1 MSGFYYSAKTN
12 GAYPQNDIEIFKAT
26 GTWPDDAVLMS
37 AEVFSEFFSELP
49 PAGKIRI
56 AGPDG
61 LPAWADIPK
70 PSKAEL
76 ISQAE
81 QQKQRRIDDAMQSIS
96 VIQLKL
102 QAGRKLTPDETIN
115 LNLTLDYIEAVEA
128 TDTSTAP
135 DVIWPELPEA

>member
-1 MSGFYYSAKTN
+1 MSGFYYSATTN
-12 GAYPQNDIEIFKAT
+12 GAYPQSDIEIYKAT

-49 PAGKIRI
+49 PAGKIRV

-61 LPAWADIPK
+61 LPAWADTPK
-70 PSKAEL
+70 PSIEEL
-76 ISQAE
+76 INQAE

-102 QAGRKLTPDETIN
+102 QAGRKLTGEETLR
-115 LNLTLDYIEAVEA
+115 LNQTLDYIDEVEA
-128 TDTSTAP
+128 TDISTAP
-135 DVIWPELPEA
+135 DIIWPPTP

>member
-1 MSGFYYSAKTN
+1 MSGFYYSATTN
-12 GAYPQNDIEIFKAT
+12 GAYPQSDIEIFKAT

-49 PAGKIRI
+49 PAGKIRV

-61 LPAWADIPK
+61 LPAWADTPK
-70 PSKAEL
+70 PSIEEL
-76 ISQAE
+76 INQAE

-102 QAGRKLTPDETIN
+102 QAGRKLTGEETLR
-115 LNLTLDYIEAVEA
+115 LNQTLDYIDEVEA
-128 TDTSTAP
+128 TDISTAP
-135 DVIWPELPEA
+135 DIIWPPTP

>member
-1 MSGFYYSAKTN
+1 MSGFFYSATTN
-12 GAYPQNDIEIFKAT
+12 GAYPQSDIEIFKAT

-49 PAGKIRI
+49 PAGKIRV

-61 LPAWADIPK
+61 LPAWADTPK
-70 PSKAEL
+70 PSIEEL
-76 ISQAE
+76 INQAE

-102 QAGRKLTPDETIN
+102 QAGRKLTGEETLR
-115 LNLTLDYIEAVEA
+115 LNQTLDYIDEVEA
-128 TDTSTAP
+128 TDIATAP
-135 DVIWPELPEA
+135 DIIWPHTP

>member
-1 MSGFYYSAKTN
+1 MSGFYYSATTN
-12 GAYPQNDIEIFKAT
+12 GAYPQSDIEIFKAT

-49 PAGKIRI
+49 PAGKMRV

-70 PSKAEL
+70 PSKEEL
-76 ISQAE
+76 INQAE

-102 QAGRKLTPDETIN
+102 HAGRKLTADETDK
-115 LNLTLDYIEAVEA
+115 LNRTLDYIDAVTG
-128 TDTSTAP
+128 TDTATAP
-135 DVIWPELPEA
+135 EIIWPSF

>member
-37 AEVFSEFFSELP
+37 VEVFSEFFSELP

-102 QAGRKLTPDETIN
+102 RAGRKLTPDETIN

-135 DVIWPELPEA
+135 DINWPAIPA

>member
-61 LPAWADIPK
+61 LPAWADIPP
-70 PSKAEL
+70 PSDDQLLAMAEAEKQSRIADANDYMNSKQWPGKA
-76 ISQAE
+76 
-81 QQKQRRIDDAMQSIS
+81 AMGR
-96 VIQLKL
+96 LKVSEKA
-102 QAGRKLTPDETIN
+102 QYN
-115 LNLTLDYIEAVEA
+115 LWLDYLDLLEAV
-128 TDTSTAP
+128 DTSTVPDKWPVAP
-135 DVIWPELPEA
+135 E

>member
-1 MSGFYYSAKTN
+1 MSGFYYSATTN
-12 GAYPQNDIEIFKAT
+12 GAYPQSDIEIFKAT

-49 PAGKIRI
+49 PAGKMRV

-70 PSKAEL
+70 PSKEEL
-76 ISQAE
+76 INQAE
-81 QQKQRRIDDAMQSIS
+81 QEKQRRIDEAMQSIS

-102 QAGRKLTPDETIN
+102 RAERKLTADETVN

-135 DVIWPELPEA
+135 DINWPAIPA

>member
-26 GTWPDDAVLMS
+26 DTWPDDAVLMS

-70 PSKAEL
+70 PSKEEL
-76 ISQAE
+76 INQAE
-81 QQKQRRIDDAMQSIS
+81 QQKQRHIDDAMQSIS

-102 QAGRKLTPDETIN
+102 QAGRKLTGEETLR
-115 LNLTLDYIEAVEA
+115 LNKTLDYIDAVEA
-128 TDTSTAP
+128 TDTSAAP
-135 DVIWPELPEA
+135 DISWPAIPV

>member
-1 MSGFYYSAKTN
+1 
-12 GAYPQNDIEIFKAT
+12 
-26 GTWPDDAVLMS
+26 MS

-102 QAGRKLTPDETIN
+102 RAGRKLTPDETIN